1 MNQNCTDTVRL
12 LLAIAPT
19 VFAFGRFAMKGGTAL
34 NLFVQEMPI
43 NNQRMPFSFDR
54 ARQVEQHLDTAAPR
68 CPLLGRMARTLAR
81 QLCFARNKKAPLL
94 RGSIVD
100 FSGGLGPDRTTLR
113 WSQKSFSG
121 QYPQGPFLLD
131 LLRSVGGPKGPPNR

>member
-81 QLCFARNKKAPLL
+81 QLCFARNKKVPLL

-100 FSGGLGPDRTTLR
+100 FLVDWGSIARWAGGRFNAWGGRIR
-113 WSQKSFSG
+113 GKS
-121 QYPQGPFLLD
+121 YC
-131 LLRSVGGPKGPPNR
+131 

>member
-1 MNQNCTDTVRL
+1 MNQNCIDTVRL

-68 CPLLGRMARTLAR
+68 CPCWAGWLEHLRANCASPETKKPRFCEAQLLIFLVAW
-81 QLCFARNKKAPLL
+81 
-94 RGSIVD
+94 
-100 FSGGLGPDRTTLR
+100 GGITR
-113 WSQKSFSG
+113 
-121 QYPQGPFLLD
+121 
-131 LLRSVGGPKGPPNR
+131 